1 MKNLLFIAALALF
14 LLSGCISANKSMREA
29 NTLVNIQKSD
39 FQISDQVTGTAK
51 QIKVIGIDWKRLFK
65 KEKSSLYIQIIGHN
79 VRLNKVERYAL
90 YDLMLKYGTGY
101 DVVFYPAFDYRKV
114 NVLGIYQKTEVTA
127 AAKLGKLKKSE

>member
-51 QIKVIGIDWKRLFK
+51 QIKVIGIDWKRLFH
-65 KEKSSLYIQIIGHN
+65 KEKSSLYIQTIGHN

-90 YDLMLKYGTGY
+90 CDMLKRYSGN
-101 DVVFYPAFDYRKV
+101 DVIFYPTFDIRKV

-127 AAKLGKLKKSE
+127 AARLGKLKKSE